1 MLRFLYNV
9 VLRAHPP
16 YFRQRFS
23 EEMQAIFDEAD
34 TALGKARLL
43 ADAVFSLV
51 RQWTLRPHFWEEPS
65 PVAAEGGTELFS
77 SLASSKPRTLAL
89 FSGAILSALVLNGVS
104 LTIGYAWEHPIFIQ
118 IRRPTIVPPAAWKA
132 RPVMKLDANASV
144 EPYLFTD
151 QGRVLLVF
159 NSPSHPSSQ
168 ARSTAKPT
176 SDAEMSTVPLADI
189 APSPTNN
196 IVDTPPVI
204 LQTYAGTYVSPAP
217 GGQRVIVTIDS
228 GRLQLDVTGQFRSPL
243 APLPNPQLLACGVG
257 DCWVMFSTGPKGTVD
272 RIEVHHLGREMVAFR
287 AQSGMIF

>member
-1 MLRFLYNV
+1 MLRFLYSA

-23 EEMQAIFDEAD
+23 EEMQAIFDEVD
-34 TALGKARLL
+34 TDLCRARLL

-51 RQWTLRPHFWEEPS
+51 RQWTLRPQFWEEPT
-65 PVAAEGGTELFS
+65 PVAAEGGTLLFS

-118 IRRPTIVPPAAWKA
+118 IRRPTIVPPDAWKA
-132 RPVMKLDANASV
+132 RPVMKPDANAPV

-159 NSPSHPSSQ
+159 NSPSHPSPQ

-176 SDAEMSTVPLADI
+176 SDAGMSNVPLADI
-189 APSPTNN
+189 APSPTSN
-196 IVDTPPVI
+196 VVETPLVI
-204 LQTYAGTYVSPAP
+204 LQTYAGTYVSPSP

-228 GRLQLDVTGQFRSPL
+228 GRLQLDVAGQFRSPL
-243 APLPNPQLLACGVG
+243 AQLPNPQLLACGVG
-257 DCWVMFSTGPKGTVD
+257 DCWVMFSTGPKGTID
-272 RIEVHHLGREMVAFR
+272 RIEVHHLGHEMVAFR

>member
-1 MLRFLYNV
+1 MLRFLYSA

-23 EEMQAIFDEAD
+23 DEMQAIFDQAD
-34 TALGKARLL
+34 TELTKARLL
-43 ADAVFSLV
+43 ADAAFSLV
-51 RQWTLRPHFWEEPS
+51 RQWTLRPQYWEEPA
-65 PVAAEGGTELFS
+65 PIAAEGSTALFS
-77 SLASSKPRTLAL
+77 SLASSKPRTAAL

-104 LTIGYAWEHPIFIQ
+104 LTIGYAWEHPIFIE
-118 IRRPTIVPPAAWKA
+118 IRRPTIVPPAAWKVRA
-132 RPVMKLDANASV
+132 VLKPGASAPI

-159 NSPSHPSSQ
+159 NSPAHPSPQSQ
-168 ARSTAKPT
+168 SAAKPT
-176 SDAEMSTVPLADI
+176 SDADMSTVPLADI
-189 APSPTNN
+189 ALSPTNN
-196 IVDTPPVI
+196 IVDTPLVV

-217 GGQRVIVTIDS
+217 GGPRVIVTIGS
-228 GRLQLDVTGQFRSPL
+228 GRLQLEVAGQFRSPL